1 MILVKLAYLLL
12 LAGLVLFFMLFKDPL
27 SLILLLS
34 ILLLPACS
42 WLWLRIAG
50 RRVQVRMLCP
60 SGTLTAGEQA
70 ELQLSLQN
78 PGILPI
84 PHAVFRIRYG
94 NTLAQQSETIV
105 VSSGLPSGSS
115 QIIGLQLLP
124 EYCGFLRIEIV
135 RIQLYDMLRMFRMNK
150 RPPQAKE
157 LFIAPHIWPMQA
169 ACGQVLSRDSEQEV
183 FSRYRP
189 GDDPSEVFALREYQ
203 PGDRLNRIHWKLSE
217 KNSGL
222 IVKEFSLPLG
232 QAAVLFVEW
241 KQASLPEQH
250 ALLETLISASTAFS
264 AADIPHNL
272 CWFDPRNEQLTTV
285 SVNDD
290 SVYEGLRRLMSTP
303 VHNLSSSLHCIEPD
317 RSISH
322 LVYLT
327 GAVQPEQLAR
337 LEQLH
342 ADRITVFSIDADDA
356 HTACTERE
364 SAAFSQI
371 ELCSVAPHRIEAA
384 LQGVVL

>member
-60 SGTLTAGEQA
+60 SGALTAGEQA

-150 RPPQAKE
+150 RPPQAEE
-157 LFIAPHIWPMQA
+157 LFI
-169 ACGQVLSRDSEQEV
+169 
-183 FSRYRP
+183 
-189 GDDPSEVFALREYQ
+189 
-203 PGDRLNRIHWKLSE
+203 
-217 KNSGL
+217 
-222 IVKEFSLPLG
+222 
-232 QAAVLFVEW
+232 
-241 KQASLPEQH
+241 
-250 ALLETLISASTAFS
+250 STG
-264 AADIPHNL
+264 
-272 CWFDPRNEQLTTV
+272 T
-285 SVNDD
+285 NDC
-290 SVYEGLRRLMSTP
+290 V
-303 VHNLSSSLHCIEPD
+303 
-317 RSISH
+317 
-322 LVYLT
+322 
-327 GAVQPEQLAR
+327 
-337 LEQLH
+337 
-342 ADRITVFSIDADDA
+342 
-356 HTACTERE
+356 
-364 SAAFSQI
+364 
-371 ELCSVAPHRIEAA
+371 
-384 LQGVVL
+384 